1 MSEKQ
6 IKALSDGI
14 EPAYRKLFNQIGR
27 QAEAAYL
34 KGGKNAMTKAIHD
47 SRLPL
52 RNLLA
57 KNYVGSTAFGVSSMK
72 LRRITKARR
81 PANKTFVDP
90 RVDPDFAA
98 RIAANYVKM
107 HANDKSDKITN
118 TTLDLARQAVAA
130 GIEAE
135 KTPGQIALLIRATVG
150 EDVGAYRARMIA
162 RTETAGAYNSAT
174 HDTAEEMQASTGP
187 LNKVWIAASDDR
199 VRETHSDVD
208 GTSIPL
214 GEDFTVGESKMG
226 FPSDPSGEA
235 SEVINC
241 RCTLVYEPAE

>member
-14 EPAYRKLFNQIGR
+14 EPKYRKLFLQIGKA
-27 QAEAAYL
+27 AEAAYL
-34 KGGKNAMTKAIHD
+34 KGGKNAMTKAIND

-52 RNLLA
+52 RDLLA
-57 KNYVGSTAFGVSSMK
+57 KNYASSTAFGVSSMQ
-72 LRRITKARR
+72 LRRATKARR

-90 RVDPDFAA
+90 RADPDFAA
-98 RIAANYVKM
+98 RIAAAYVKE
-107 HANDKSDKITN
+107 HANDKVDDITN

-150 EDVGAYRARMIA
+150 EDVGSYRAKMIA

-187 LNKVWIAASDDR
+187 LNKVWVAASDDR
-199 VRETHSDVD
+199 VRETHADVD
-208 GTSIPL
+208 GTSIPMD
-214 GEDFTVGESKMG
+214 EDFSVGDSKMSY
-226 FPSDPSGEA
+226 PSDPSGDA